1 MHLKVLVGP
10 YRRWMTR
17 SVVKGRVEGHDEP
30 LERYPWRR
38 HWGGESVLLVWRR
51 GAGTHMRRQVFPQ
64 APSPTMTSLRRI
76 SAILRNGVTM
86 RAAGEVVEGGEVGG
100 GERCVVS
107 GDGDGVGVG
116 VGGVGSGRERWCWTR
131 SGQKGSR
138 RWIEA
143 LPQLDG

>member
-1 MHLKVLVGP
+1 
-10 YRRWMTR
+10 
-17 SVVKGRVEGHDEP
+17 
-30 LERYPWRR
+30 
-38 HWGGESVLLVWRR
+38 
-51 GAGTHMRRQVFPQ
+51 MRRQVFPQ

-76 SAILRNGVTM
+76 SAILRNGVTT